1 MSPAA
6 SRDLGQVQVHC
17 KINSACIYVFR
28 ALPAVFPRVKPC
40 TWIAGEQA
48 STSKGGSGWMQGVV
62 RKAKEI
68 RQGDKQGQGCQLGP
82 RGGKG

>member
-1 MSPAA
+1 
-6 SRDLGQVQVHC
+6 
-17 KINSACIYVFR
+17 
-28 ALPAVFPRVKPC
+28 
-40 TWIAGEQA
+40 
-48 STSKGGSGWMQGVV
+48 MQGVV